1 MKEDVTRLI
10 VVKACLKRINR
21 ELDIIEKL
29 DPYGDIVENFCGE
42 EKTDR
47 HTDRII
53 KMIDKD
59 LRKALRTHKKV
70 ARTYRKALRR

>member
-1 MKEDVTRLI
+1 MKEDITRLI

-29 DPYGDIVENFCGE
+29 DPYGDIVENFCE
-42 EKTDR
+42 DNKSDR

-53 KMIDKD
+53 KMIEKD
-59 LRKALRTHKKV
+59 LKKALRTHKRQ
-70 ARTYRKALRR
+70 AETYRKALRR